1 MAADIWQMRAMVSLG
16 AIFLTG
22 ALTGAAWGQSPP
34 VDLRGIYIF
43 TNDVSQI
50 NASIASQLSDSFS
63 VTGVD
68 GVALDIGWDA
78 IEPSLGQYQWATL
91 DNWIGQAIAA
101 GRKIDLVVPAGIATP
116 AWLFQAA
123 PTGAGASALS
133 FTVTPHNGATTV
145 CDSVTLAAPWDPAFL
160 SQWNAMLAA
169 LSAHLVSVGT
179 YDAITLV
186 RLTGINRTTE
196 ELRLPAETAQST
208 GLACVSNAIATWQ
221 QAGYGPTKLEQAWNT
236 IVGDFQKN
244 FPGKSFAVSLIPTA
258 MAFPPIADNGTIIT
272 GALPNLTQSL
282 MGQAAQILP
291 GKLVVQFDFLMPGEQ
306 ASVEVTQAAQNFG
319 TMAAFQTNE
328 YENQLGAGC
337 SEPVTNPTPCTSATF
352 LQMLEVGIY
361 PLGQSNPLR
370 AQYIEVFHANVS
382 AFPDAILQGHNLL
395 VPGPLTAG
403 APLIFD
409 GGTVPIYNTATTI
422 QPGSWASIYGTN
434 LATGTTLWNSDFPT
448 KLGGTTVTIN
458 GRPAYLWY
466 VSPGQINFQAPDDS
480 ATGTVPVVVSIPTG
494 SAGSTVTLEPFGPSW
509 LVQADGKHVTA
520 IVLTPGLPG
529 NSGSGWDVI
538 GPARPVKAGETLVVY
553 GVGFGPTLSAVLAG
567 RVFSGSTATAN
578 AVSVTIGGVA
588 VPQANVKFSGVVEA
602 GLYQL
607 NIVMPSNLG
616 SGDKAIVAT
625 VGGAQSQT
633 NILLSV
639 Q

>member
-1 MAADIWQMRAMVSLG
+1 
-16 AIFLTG
+16 
-22 ALTGAAWGQSPP
+22 
-34 VDLRGIYIF
+34 
-43 TNDVSQI
+43 
-50 NASIASQLSDSFS
+50 
-63 VTGVD
+63 
-68 GVALDIGWDA
+68 
-78 IEPSLGQYQWATL
+78 
-91 DNWIGQAIAA
+91 
-101 GRKIDLVVPAGIATP
+101 
-116 AWLFQAA
+116 
-123 PTGAGASALS
+123 
-133 FTVTPHNGATTV
+133 
-145 CDSVTLAAPWDPAFL
+145 
-160 SQWNAMLAA
+160 
-169 LSAHLVSVGT
+169 
-179 YDAITLV
+179 
-186 RLTGINRTTE
+186 
-196 ELRLPAETAQST
+196 
-208 GLACVSNAIATWQ
+208 
-221 QAGYGPTKLEQAWNT
+221 
-236 IVGDFQKN
+236 
-244 FPGKSFAVSLIPTA
+244 
-258 MAFPPIADNGTIIT
+258 
-272 GALPNLTQSL
+272 
-282 MGQAAQILP
+282 
-291 GKLVVQFDFLMPGEQ
+291 MPGEQ